1 MLTMDDIIKLLN
13 DRLEGWELAEL
24 LGLSAEDVALAFE
37 DIVEEK
43 MAQLKELL
51 EIEDEHDEEEND
63 ERYEG

>member
-1 MLTMDDIIKLLN
+1 MDDIIKLLN